1 MSRRDVL
8 AGAAAAAVTAL
19 PLAASAE
26 IEYPNVP
33 YLGGSDKI
41 DVNNAN
47 VRAYTKFP
55 GMYPTIA
62 GLIAKVAPVPLTH
75 LLILVPLSPGELHL
89 RRRGAAAAP
98 RDCRVCGNVSHASRA
113 TAERPLRGRG

>member
-1 MSRRDVL
+1 MSADGVSRRDVL

-62 GLIAKVAPVPLTH
+62 GLIAKVAPVSCTH
-75 LLILVPLSPGELHL
+75 LLILAPPSPQQVAPSPTL
-89 RRRGAAAAP
+89 R
-98 RDCRVCGNVSHASRA
+98 CSCA
-113 TAERPLRGRG
+113 T